1 MKNNNSSYTYF
12 RDIAADIV
20 DEKLPEIDFDLLT
33 ARLTEASV
41 QLREAAEN
49 ATELELLKSDYRTR
63 ISGMVK
69 AIGAVDRK
77 RGALHSALESIEKLD
92 ELSVADLVNSYRTTS
107 ARFRDCFPSS
117 FGSLSFGSGA
127 GVQLKDVADFK

>member
-1 MKNNNSSYTYF
+1 LKNNNSSYNYF
-12 RDIAADIV
+12 RDIAADIA

-33 ARLTEASV
+33 TRLTEASR
-41 QLREAAEN
+41 QLREVAET
-49 ATELELLKSDYRTR
+49 ATELELLKTDYQTR

-77 RGALHSALESIEKLD
+77 RGSLLSALESIDKLS
-92 ELSVADLVNSYRTTS
+92 ELSAADLISSYRTTS

-117 FGSLSFGSGA
+117 FGSLSLGSSA
-127 GVQLKDVADFK
+127 GVRFKDVADFK